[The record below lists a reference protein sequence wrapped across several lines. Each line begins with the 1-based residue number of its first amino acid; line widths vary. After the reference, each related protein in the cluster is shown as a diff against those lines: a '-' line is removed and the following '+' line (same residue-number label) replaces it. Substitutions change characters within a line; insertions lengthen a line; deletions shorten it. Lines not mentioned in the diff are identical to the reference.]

1 MRVESIRIARRT
13 QVVIVGKIWWYRL
26 SSKNVSIMFR
36 YYFFFDALRYVH
48 ERTLT
53 YKDFPNINSIT
64 FGSHNGI
71 PQAKNFPFLYQ
82 VVPFILKFR
91 HFLSFPYHINFPK
104 TNLFL
109 RLSSSQLRLMLLL
122 QAFTTTT
129 ISSVVYWRM
138 ICLSIIISLIH
149 QRTVAMVTV
158 PFTKP
163 ELIENAWLKEEVVVV
178 TCCSDTLSL

>member
-1 MRVESIRIARRT
+1 MDLEKRPRNLELETECNGCCFSLSRSLTSYRFIESRVESIRIART

-71 PQAKNFPFLYQ
+71 LQAKKFPFLSQ
-82 VVPFILKFR
+82 VVPFIFKFR
-91 HFLSFPYHINFPK
+91 HFLSFPYHINF
-104 TNLFL
+104 
-109 RLSSSQLRLMLLL
+109 
-122 QAFTTTT
+122 
-129 ISSVVYWRM
+129 
-138 ICLSIIISLIH
+138 SI
-149 QRTVAMVTV
+149 T
-158 PFTKP
+158 
-163 ELIENAWLKEEVVVV
+163 
-178 TCCSDTLSL
+178 